1 MAQTTPGADPGA
13 SLPEENG
20 APLSEGPRPAK
31 IRARRSWLDRARDF
45 GDGLAR
51 ATLDNPVLIKEFR
64 TRMRGPRAYWVLLT
78 YTLFLGGILAMMY
91 FGFEAS
97 MTYEAESLGGTQ
109 NAEQARNLGKSIY
122 AFVFIAQ
129 SIMVALITP
138 ALTAGQVTI
147 EREQRSY
154 ELLVTTPLR
163 PVDIIRGKLTAAV
176 SFVVL
181 LLTSSLPLVSLS
193 FLVGGVS
200 PAEIFFSYLIIAL
213 SAFVYGA
220 LGIFWSATLRTTAAS
235 TAVTYLSVLS
245 LFILSSIPGSMAGMG
260 AGNTEVPFRSL
271 NPISACFHAVQNE
284 QLFNILA
291 PSWISAAVLLLLT
304 GMLIGNAAMA
314 RLEHFEPP
322 WPFWTR
328 FLSTLLWCAF
338 TIALFGPMV
347 GSAAKSWNNAAA
359 VNDWTGGLL
368 ITALVLASL
377 ITPILNTGDLVV
389 RRGESA
395 VGRYLSGFFPLRAF
409 KDDLACGMPLTL
421 FWLFFA
427 LALVPAG
434 IWLVGKA
441 RMFAPGDIFVPGALL
456 CVSVIA
462 GLAGVG
468 HLLSVVLPS
477 RWAACVL
484 TYLFGVL
491 VMVLAWFPRQYWG
504 QSTTHEAQGPDL
516 LGQVLYLVPF
526 EALIQLR
533 NPKGFWVN
541 HPEMVFGREV
551 PLWVVTTGIYLF
563 LAAGCFLIT
572 ALRIDREGKMLQQSR
587 CP

>member
-1 MAQTTPGADPGA
+1 MAQTKPGLDPRADPSEEDGPPPGG
-13 SLPEENG
+13 LP
-20 APLSEGPRPAK
+20 PAAK
-31 IRARRSWLDRARDF
+31 TARRSWLERIRDF
-45 GDGLAR
+45 RDGLAR

-78 YTLFLGGILAMMY
+78 YTLFLGGVLAMMY

-97 MTYEAESLGGTQ
+97 MSYQSESLGGTQ
-109 NAEQARNLGKSIY
+109 NAEHARNLGRSIY
-122 AFVFIAQ
+122 YFVFIAQ

-138 ALTAGQVTI
+138 ALTAGQVTL

-181 LLTSSLPLVSLS
+181 LLTSSLPLVSLT

-220 LGIFWSATLRTTAAS
+220 LGIFWSATLRTTSAA
-235 TAVTYLSVLS
+235 TVVTYLSVLS
-245 LFILSSIPGSMAGMG
+245 IFILSSIPGSMAGSG
-260 AGNTEVPFRSL
+260 VGNTDVPFRSL

-284 QLFNILA
+284 HLFNIQA
-291 PSWISAAVLLLLT
+291 PSWVSAAVLLLLA

-322 WPFWTR
+322 WPLWTR
-328 FLSTLLWCAF
+328 LLSTLIWCAF
-338 TIALFGPMV
+338 TISLLGPLM
-347 GSAAKSWNNAAA
+347 GGAAKSWNSATT
-359 VNDWTGGLL
+359 VNEWTGALL
-368 ITALVLASL
+368 ITVLILSSLV
-377 ITPILNTGDLVV
+377 TPILNTGDLVV

-395 VGRYLSGFFPLRAF
+395 VRRYLSGFAPVRAF
-409 KDDLACGMPLTL
+409 RDDLACGMPLAMS
-421 FWLFFA
+421 WLLFA
-427 LALVPAG
+427 LALVAAG
-434 IWLVGKA
+434 IWLAGKSKLFHPA
-441 RMFAPGDIFVPGALL
+441 DTFLPGAVL
-456 CVSVIA
+456 CVSVIT

-484 TYLFGVL
+484 TYLFGVV
-491 VMVLAWFPRQYWG
+491 VMLLAWFPRQYWG
-504 QSTTHEAQGPDL
+504 QATTHENRGPDL

-526 EALIQLR
+526 EALVQLG
-533 NPKGFWVN
+533 NPKGFWIN
-541 HPEMVFGREV
+541 HPEMLFGRSV
-551 PLWVVTTGIYLF
+551 PLWVVTSAIYLC

-572 ALRIDREGKMLQQSR
+572 ALRIDREGKMLQQSP